1 MPPSSSGL
9 RHLPFKLEI
18 TGSNPVGG
26 TMNTKLNIEIRS
38 GEGGDD
44 AALFARQLTGA
55 LGR

>member
-1 MPPSSSGL
+1 MA
-9 RHLPFKLEI
+9 KL
-18 TGSNPVGG
+18 T
-26 TMNTKLNIEIRS
+26 IEIRG